1 MILSFLILCI
11 LYVCFLLR
19 FLGMKL
25 FDITPSTLQKTFSE
39 WEKQLFFDV
48 VYFNDKRENNIQ
60 NISSKHFPVINSQKI
75 KFKIN
80 FRGN

>member
-1 MILSFLILCI
+1 
-11 LYVCFLLR
+11 
-19 FLGMKL
+19 MKL

-48 VYFNDKRENNIQ
+48 VYFNDKKENNIQ
-60 NISSKHFPVINSQKI
+60 NISSKHFLVINSQNI

-80 FRGN
+80 F